1 MDEMKLIKIY
11 VEELKRVRSIKD
23 LDMPDYDSP
32 VKDLNFEEQD
42 KILNKISSL
51 NRLQKIKINPY
62 LDTIREVT

>member
-1 MDEMKLIKIY
+1 MIKVY
-11 VEELKRVRSIKD
+11 VEELKRVRSIQD
-23 LDMPDYDSP
+23 VQAVDYESP

-51 NRLQKIKINPY
+51 NRLQKIKVQPY

>member
-51 NRLQKIKINPY
+51 NRLQKIKINPCIT
-62 LDTIREVT
+62 DKV

>member
-51 NRLQKIKINPY
+51 NRLQKIKINSY

>member
-1 MDEMKLIKIY
+1 MEEMKLIKIY

-23 LDMPDYDSP
+23 LNLPDYDSP
-32 VKDLNFEEQD
+32 VKDLNFEEQG